1 MKDLN
6 KVFLLGRMGNDPEF
20 RTTQSGL
27 SFARFSL
34 ATARRVRENGSQQAG
49 EQAWAEET
57 QWHRVIAWGKL
68 ADAVQRMGKKGQTVL
83 VEGSLR
89 QRKYEAKDGK
99 PQISFEVHAE
109 EMSFLN
115 SGAGGSSVRT
125 RQRELEKE
133 EGMAHVSENTEV
145 SLTHSSDSE
154 DIPF

>member
-6 KVFLLGRMGNDPEF
+6 KVFLLGRLGVDPEF

-34 ATARRVRENGSQQAG
+34 ATARRVRENGAQQAG
-49 EQAWAEET
+49 EQAWTEET

-68 ADAVQRMGKKGQTVL
+68 ADAVHRIGKKGQTVL

-89 QRKYEAKDGK
+89 QRKYESKEGK

-109 EMSFLN
+109 ELSFLN
-115 SGAGGSSVRT
+115 SGGGGSAIRAQ
-125 RQRELEKE
+125 QREEAESIALEDG
-133 EGMAHVSENTEV
+133 EGSESAKSST
-145 SLTHSSDSE
+145 SLTPE
-154 DIPF
+154 DVPF